1 MKISARL
8 GSAGRPLQSRLIV
21 LLAATTAAFGI
32 APLARRILSGENPG
46 AATRDTSREA
56 GQETLEQ
63 QEREADALMRA
74 HP

>member
-1 MKISARL
+1 MDHAISTLFAC
-8 GSAGRPLQSRLIV
+8 GM
-21 LLAATTAAFGI
+21 TTAAFGI

-46 AATRDTSREA
+46 AATRHTSREA